1 VWYAVGGAAM
11 AKRGVW
17 ALRQLTL
24 HYCKNGGS
32 SRGVREYI
40 ETGLVDFA
48 RQNPQIECRTVVR
61 NGRHPY
67 VQGLYPANLQA
78 YEEAAANGTYEQ
90 TERDRTL
97 ETTVKNMLPEEVEQ
111 EMLALRARTGRKAL
125 SNSKLK
131 KGWFSRHPSIQ
142 GMWAPGMFSSS

>member
-1 VWYAVGGAAM
+1 M
-11 AKRGVW
+11 AKRGQW

-40 ETGLVDFA
+40 ESGLLVNFA
-48 RQNPQIECRTVVR
+48 KQNPQIELRTVVR

-67 VQGLYPANLQA
+67 VQGMYPTSLRA
-78 YEEAAANGTYEQ
+78 YEEGLASGAYEQ

-97 ETTVKNMLPEEVEQ
+97 ERSVMNMMPEEVDEQ
-111 EMLALRARTGRKAL
+111 VQELRARTGRKSL
-125 SNSKLK
+125 SNSKLR
-131 KGWFSRHPSIQ
+131 KGWFSQHPSIQ
-142 GMWAPGMFSSS
+142 GMWSPGMFAEASSGTQV

>member
-1 VWYAVGGAAM
+1 MRRKGAM

-32 SRGVREYI
+32 SRGVREFI
-40 ETGLVDFA
+40 ETGLADFA
-48 RQNPQIECRTVVR
+48 SQNPQIQCRTVVR

-67 VQGLYPANLQA
+67 VQGLYPMNIQA
-78 YEEAAANGTYEQ
+78 YEQAIAAEGTYERMD
-90 TERDRTL
+90 RDRTL

-111 EMLALRARTGRKAL
+111 ELWALRARTGRKAL

-142 GMWAPGMFSSS
+142 GMWAPGMFSNS